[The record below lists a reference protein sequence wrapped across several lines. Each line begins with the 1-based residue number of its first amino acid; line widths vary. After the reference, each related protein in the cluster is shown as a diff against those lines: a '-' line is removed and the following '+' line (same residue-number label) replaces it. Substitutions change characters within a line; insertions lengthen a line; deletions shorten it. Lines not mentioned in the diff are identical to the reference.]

1 MGTNENKNINKQ
13 EMLDKLKSMAFN
25 VGYYQSIDNNN
36 VLNTFIIK
44 CIKVGITGG
53 ECCKIW
59 SDNVD
64 IGAIE
69 GQRAFNE
76 VITIDIT
83 DTVLS

>member
-1 MGTNENKNINKQ
+1 MGTNKNESINKQ

-36 VLNTFIIK
+36 DMFINK

-59 SDNVD
+59 NDNIN
-64 IGAIE
+64 IGTIE
-69 GQRAFNE
+69 GQKAFNE
-76 VITIDIT
+76 VVDIT
-83 DTVLS
+83 